1 MDGGSG
7 EEGDGEDGGESGG
20 CIVEDLVPRNNIAP
34 QLTIELLDMIKV
46 IIFIYDKSII
56 IRENVCISADVTFA
70 KYHI

>member
-46 IIFIYDKSII
+46 IIFI
-56 IRENVCISADVTFA
+56 
-70 KYHI
+70 